1 MHFRISTIE
10 KLGETFIRF
19 GEASVIGGTATL
31 FVQNFSV
38 VVSLGGI
45 FGGTMFI
52 WVGLLIFDGA
62 DQWGRRSPETQF
74 KEIVS

>member
-1 MHFRISTIE
+1 MHFRISTTE

-19 GEASVIGGTATL
+19 GEASVAGGTATL
-31 FVQNFSV
+31 FVENFSV

-45 FGGTMFI
+45 LGGTMFR

-62 DQWGRRSPETQF
+62 DQWGRRSPET
-74 KEIVS
+74 